1 MKIHNESSWLKP
13 DGIAKVEQMY
23 NAKYV
28 FESCLKTRFGGWS
41 EFPVAIF
48 YTEQA
53 HPEGSNYFGLF
64 KSEFG
69 QLTICNGISA
79 LEEFI
84 GLQIGEDIIYSR
96 YRHDYCTLNENED
109 GGFIDGGRDYVRT
122 NPEIGKLVK
131 LKVVKDKLEVVDE
144 RVSN

>member
-1 MKIHNESSWLKP
+1 MKIHNESTWLKP

-64 KSEFG
+64 KNSFG
-69 QLTICNGISA
+69 QLTITNGISA
-79 LEEFI
+79 TEEFNA
-84 GLQIGEDIIYSR
+84 LQIGEDIIYSR
-96 YRHDYCTLNENED
+96 YRHDFSMLKENEE
-109 GGFIDGGRDYVRT
+109 GGFIDGGRDYVKY
-122 NPEIGKLVK
+122 NPEIGKLIK
-131 LKVVKDKLEVVDE
+131 LKVVGDHLEVVDD
-144 RVSN
+144 NG

>member
-1 MKIHNESSWLKP
+1 MKIHNESTWLKP
-13 DGIAKVEQMY
+13 DGITKVEQMY

-48 YTEQA
+48 YTEQP

-64 KSEFG
+64 KNAFG
-69 QLTICNGISA
+69 QLTITNGISA
-79 LEEFI
+79 LEEFV

-96 YRHDYCTLNENED
+96 YRHDYRTLNED
-109 GGFIDGGRDYVRT
+109 DSAGFIDGGRDYVRY
-122 NPEIGKLVK
+122 NPEVGKLVT
-131 LKVVKDKLEVVDE
+131 LKVNKDKLELSKNED
-144 RVSN
+144 

>member
-13 DGIAKVEQMY
+13 DGITKVEQMY

-48 YTEQA
+48 YTEQP

-64 KSEFG
+64 RNDFG
-69 QLTICNGISA
+69 QLTIANGISA
-79 LEEFI
+79 LEEFV

-96 YRHDYCTLNENED
+96 YRHDYRTLNEDED
-109 GGFIDGGRDYVRT
+109 ESAGFIDGGRDYVRS
-122 NPEIGKLVK
+122 NPEVGKLVT
-131 LKVVKDKLEVVDE
+131 LKVNKDKLEVVSD
-144 RVSN
+144 